1 MAHEAVI
8 GLECHIQLRTRG
20 KMFCGCPAEFGAAP
34 NANVCPVCLG
44 LPGALPRANRAAVEA
59 ALRLGLAL
67 GCVIRE
73 ESVFARK
80 HYFYPDLPKNYQIT
94 QYDRPLCAGGSLP
107 VGVAGGERRYELE
120 RVHLEED
127 TGKSSHP
134 VRAGD
139 RPFSLLDFNRAGVPL
154 LELVTL
160 PGFREPAECAAFL
173 EALRRLVRWLDVSDG
188 DMEKGQLRCDAN
200 VSLRLAGAATLGVK
214 TELKNL
220 NSIRGVEKGLA
231 AEIARQRRLL
241 EAGRPVEQATLLY
254 DVEHDRLAVMRSK
267 EDAHD
272 YRYFPEPDL
281 PVLRVEAAAIEAARA
296 GLPELPWARAARL
309 AARHGL
315 SAHDASVLCEQ
326 RELADYYEACAGVA
340 DGRQAANWVMTEVL
354 RVLHERT
361 GSIGDFAARVPA
373 ARLGSLIARSAAK
386 EIPGPLAKQVFAW
399 MLEEA
404 GGVDELLARHGV
416 RAMGAETDLRP
427 LVREVLGEHEGAV
440 AQVLAGNSRTLD
452 FLVGQ
457 VMKKSRGQAVPQVVR
472 ELLAAEL
479 ARRVAGEVP
488 PRAPGAAPE
497 SSP

>member
-20 KMFCGCPAEFGAAP
+20 KMFCGCPAEFGAP
-34 NANVCPVCLG
+34 PDTNVCPVCLG

-67 GCVIRE
+67 GCAIRE

-80 HYFYPDLPKNYQIT
+80 HYFYPDSPKNYQIT

-107 VGVAGGERRYELE
+107 VGEAGGERRYDLE
-120 RVHLEED
+120 RLHLEED

-139 RPFSLLDFNRAGVPL
+139 RAFSLVDFNRAGVPL
-154 LELVTL
+154 LELVTQ
-160 PGFREPAECAAFL
+160 PVFREPAECAAFL
-173 EALRRLVRWLDVSDG
+173 AALRRLVRWLGVSDG

-200 VSLRLAGAATLGVK
+200 VSLRPAGAAALGVK

-220 NSIRGVEKGLA
+220 NSIRGVERGLA
-231 AEIARQRRLL
+231 AEIARQRLLL
-241 EAGRPVEQATLLY
+241 EGGGVVGQATLSY

-281 PVLRVEAAAIEAARA
+281 PVLRVVGAVLEAARA
-296 GLPELPWARAARL
+296 GLPELPWTRAARL
-309 AARHGL
+309 VGRYGL

-326 RELADYYEACAGVA
+326 RELADYYEACAAVA
-340 DGRQAANWVMTEVL
+340 DERLAANWVMTEVL
-354 RVLHERT
+354 RVLHERA
-361 GSIGDFAARVPA
+361 GSIGEFAARVPA
-373 ARLGSLIARSAAK
+373 VRLGGLVARVAAK
-386 EIPGPLAKQVFAW
+386 EIPGPLAKQVFGW
-399 MLEEA
+399 MLDEE

-416 RAMGAETDLRP
+416 RAMGAATDLRP
-427 LVREVLGEHEGAV
+427 LVLEVLGEHAAAV
-440 AQVLAGNSRTLD
+440 AQVLAGSSRTLD

-457 VMKKSRGQAVPQVVR
+457 VMKKSRGQAAPQVVR
-472 ELLAAEL
+472 ELLETEF
-479 ARRVAGEVP
+479 ARRAAGESP
-488 PRAPGAAPE
+488 PRAPRGGP
-497 SSP
+497 

>member
-44 LPGALPRANRAAVEA
+44 LPGALPRANHAAVEA

-67 GCVIRE
+67 GCAIRE

-80 HYFYPDLPKNYQIT
+80 HYFYPDLPKNYQIS
-94 QYDRPLCAGGSLP
+94 QYDRPLCVGGALP
-107 VGVAGGERRYELE
+107 VGDAGGERRYELE
-120 RVHLEED
+120 RLHLEED

-139 RPFSLLDFNRAGVPL
+139 RPFSLVDFNRAGVPL
-154 LELVTL
+154 LELVTQ
-160 PGFREPAECAAFL
+160 PVFREPAECAAFL
-173 EALRRLVRWLDVSDG
+173 AALRRLVRWLDVSDG

-200 VSLRLAGAATLGVK
+200 VSLRPVGAAVLGVK

-231 AEIARQRRLL
+231 AEIIRQRRLL
-241 EAGRPVEQATLLY
+241 EAGNPVEQATLLY

-281 PVLRVEAAAIEAARA
+281 PLLRVEGPVLEAARA
-296 GLPELPWARAARL
+296 RLPELPWSRAARL
-309 AARHGL
+309 VARHGL
-315 SAHDASVLCEQ
+315 SARDASVLSEQ
-326 RELADYYEACAGVA
+326 RELADYYEACAAAA
-340 DGRQAANWVMTEVL
+340 DGRQAASWVMTEVL
-354 RVLHERT
+354 RVLHERAV
-361 GSIGDFAARVPA
+361 SIVDFAARLPA
-373 ARLGSLIARSAAK
+373 IRLGGLVARVAAK
-386 EIPGPLAKQVFAW
+386 DIPRPLAKQVFAW

-404 GGVDELLARHGV
+404 GGVDDLLARHGV
-416 RAMGAETDLRP
+416 RAMGAATDLRP
-427 LVREVLGEHEGAV
+427 LVLEVLLEHEEAA
-440 AQVLAGNSRTLD
+440 AQVLAGSTRTLD

-457 VMKKSRGQAVPQVVR
+457 VMRKSRGQAAPQVVR

-479 ARRVAGEVP
+479 ARRSAGEFP
-488 PRAPGAAPE
+488 PRAPGFAP
-497 SSP
+497 